1 MALIK
6 VGVGGINN
14 NVVTNA
20 QIAVNTITTDD
31 IEDLKVTTAKIAA
44 NGVTAAKFN
53 ADVISGQTEL
63 AAEPADTDEFLVSDA
78 GVLKRL
84 DYSLIKSSPSETLIT
99 SSSVDGV
106 SPVNFTGIDA
116 TYPKLIVKFRN
127 VYVSTS
133 TTISLR
139 FIQGGG
145 SVETGSYYDR
155 YLNGGDM
162 NSASL
167 RNGNESGG
175 TSMTLS
181 AGTNALYGYV
191 GDLQIFGP
199 GITDRH
205 VKVIGTFVQMP
216 SDTTASIGHTLFGV
230 FRRSITTYGTAI
242 TGISIF
248 TGSGTFSG
256 PGKIELYGVN

>member
-181 AGTNALYGYV
+181 AGTNALYG
-191 GDLQIFGP
+191 
-199 GITDRH
+199 
-205 VKVIGTFVQMP
+205 
-216 SDTTASIGHTLFGV
+216 
-230 FRRSITTYGTAI
+230 
-242 TGISIF
+242 
-248 TGSGTFSG
+248 
-256 PGKIELYGVN
+256 